1 MIVRMYEIINFD
13 YFYNEVKNQKLPF
26 KILYKLSNLAK
37 AIEEKTA
44 FYREKLQEVLKEYG
58 ELDENG
64 NLIPTDDGRGIK
76 IRIGTEH
83 ECYTKVDELQSLEV
97 DMPEIKFDIEDFGDI
112 EMTIETFNLIR
123 PFLN

>member
-1 MIVRMYEIINFD
+1 MTVKMHEIINFG
-13 YFYNEVKNQKLPF
+13 YFYDEVKNQKLSF

-37 AIEEKTA
+37 AIDEKTA
-44 FYREKLQEVLKEYG
+44 FYREKLQEVLHEFG

-76 IRIGTEH
+76 IRIGTEQ
-83 ECYTKVDELQSLEV
+83 ECYAKVDELQNLEV
-97 DMPEIKFDIEDFGDI
+97 EMPDIKFDIDDFGDI
-112 EMTIETFNLIR
+112 EMTIDTFNLIR

>member
-1 MIVRMYEIINFD
+1 MTVKMYEIINFG
-13 YFYNEVKNQKLPF
+13 YFYDEVKNQKLSF
-26 KILYKLSNLAK
+26 KVLYKLSNLAK
-37 AIEEKTA
+37 TIDEKTA
-44 FYREKLQEVLKEYG
+44 FYREKLQEVLREYG

-83 ECYTKVDELQSLEV
+83 ECYTKVDELQSLDVE
-97 DMPEIKFDIEDFGDI
+97 MPEIKFDIDDFGNI
-112 EMTIETFNLIR
+112 EMTINTFNLIR

>member
-13 YFYNEVKNQKLPF
+13 HFYNEVKNQKLPF

-37 AIEEKTA
+37 AIDEKTI

-83 ECYTKVDELQSLEV
+83 ECYTKVNELQNLEV
-97 DMPEIKFDIEDFGDI
+97 EMPEIKFDIEDFGNI
-112 EMTIETFNLIR
+112 EMTIDTFNLIR